1 MSDVLA
7 RICADKREHIA
18 RRKAE
23 RPFGDLV
30 AAARSASPPRG
41 FAERLAPE
49 VAHGRYGLIAEIKK
63 ASPSK
68 GLIRADFDPVA
79 VARAYESGGA
89 ICLSVLTDE
98 PYFQGHDEYL
108 TAARAAVDLPALR
121 KDFMLDPYQIVEA
134 RALGAD
140 CVLLIMAALED
151 AQAADLEAAAIEH
164 GMDVLA
170 EVHDA
175 AELDR
180 ALKLK
185 ARLLGINNRNL
196 KTLKVDLAITET
208 LAPRVPSDR
217 LIVAESGLYTPA
229 DLARLHAVGASVF
242 LVGESLMRQDDVAAA
257 TRALLT
263 HPHPNP
269 LPLRG
274 RGDSA
279 EQSAPAE
286 SPLPRSGRGLG

>member
-1 MSDVLA
+1 MTDVLA
-7 RICADKREHIA
+7 KICADKREHIA

-23 RPFGDLV
+23 RPLGDLL
-30 AAARSASPPRG
+30 AAARAAGVLRG
-41 FAERLAPE
+41 FANCLARE
-49 VAHGRYGLIAEIKK
+49 VAVGRYGLIAEIKK

-79 VARAYESGGA
+79 LARAYQSGGA
-89 ICLSVLTDE
+89 TCLSVLTHE
-98 PYFQGHDEYL
+98 PYFQGRDEYL
-108 TAARAAVDLPALR
+108 TAARTAVDLPSLR

-140 CVLLIMAALED
+140 CVLLIMAALAD
-151 AQAADLEAAAIEH
+151 AQAAELESAAIEH
-164 GMDVLA
+164 GMDVLV

-185 ARLLGINNRNL
+185 ARLLGINNRDL
-196 KTLKVDLAITET
+196 KTLKVDLATTEK

-229 DLARLHAVGASVF
+229 DLARLHNAGASIF
-242 LVGESLMRQDDVAAA
+242 LVGESLMRQSDVAAA
-257 TRALLT
+257 TRALLADRKET
-263 HPHPNP
+263 WT
-269 LPLRG
+269 
-274 RGDSA
+274 SA
-279 EQSAPAE
+279 VRASTSSA
-286 SPLPRSGRGLG
+286 